1 MGGATLSPP
10 GTPGGRAVVLLSGGL
25 DSTTCL
31 AVAREQGYG
40 LCALSFRYGQRHLRE
55 LDMARGAAERYGVER
70 HIVVDFD
77 MRSIG
82 GSALTGSGEVPRDVP
97 EDRIGSGI
105 PPTYV
110 PARNTIF
117 LSFALAWTEVLDSRD
132 IFIGVNAQDYS
143 GYPDCRPAFI
153 EAFERMAA
161 LGTRAGVEGRPVRIH
176 TPLAGLTKAE
186 ILRKG
191 VSLGVD
197 FSLTHSC
204 YDPPAGRAAC
214 GRCESCLLRRRGFRE
229 AGMRDPLDP
238 PEEGAP

>member
-1 MGGATLSPP
+1 MSGKQEPAEGAEQP
-10 GTPGGRAVVLLSGGL
+10 RAVVLLSGGL

-31 AVAREQGYG
+31 AVARQQGYS

-55 LDMARGAAERYGVER
+55 LDMARSSTALFGVKK

-77 MRSIG
+77 MRTIG
-82 GSALTGSGEVPRDVP
+82 GSVLTGEGEVPRDVP
-97 EDRIGSGI
+97 EEEIGRSI

-117 LSFALAWTEVLDSRD
+117 LSFSLAWAEVLGARD
-132 IFIGVNAQDYS
+132 IFIGINAQDYS
-143 GYPDCRPAFI
+143 GYPDCRPEYI
-153 EAFERMAA
+153 RAFERMAA

-186 ILRKG
+186 IVRRG
-191 VSLGVD
+191 ASLGVD

-204 YDPPAGRAAC
+204 YDPPPGRAAC
-214 GRCESCLLRRRGFRE
+214 GRCESCLLRRKGFRE
-229 AGMRDPLDP
+229 AGMNDPL
-238 PEEGAP
+238 EGEGP